1 MAQLFRVEETTMPR
15 YEFICEKCH
24 EPFELI
30 MTIAEREKGQE
41 GRAATRGFHGADVEE
56 ELSGG

>member
-1 MAQLFRVEETTMPR
+1 MPR

-30 MTIAEREKGQE
+30 MTIAEREEGQE